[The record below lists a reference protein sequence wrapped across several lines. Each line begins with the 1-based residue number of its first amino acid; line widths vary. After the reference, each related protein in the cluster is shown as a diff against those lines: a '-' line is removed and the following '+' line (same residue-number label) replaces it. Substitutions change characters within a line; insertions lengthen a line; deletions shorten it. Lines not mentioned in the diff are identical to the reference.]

1 MQRKGIIT
9 TVTVLL
15 AVLGILALGS
25 CDTSGGSDTGIM
37 ELSMTDAPLMEDGV
51 NGVYITVKEVQYNGG
66 DGWVPMQGLELT
78 EPFDLLALQ
87 NGNSE
92 LLGQLVL
99 PAGNYEQIRF
109 ILGAP
114 EEGQPAGNPGSWV
127 EMGSTNDGEYTDGE
141 DTPLF
146 VPSGAQTGY
155 KATAEEPFSVPANG
169 SVAITADFDLRRA
182 VVELGATER
191 FILKPVLR
199 IVVEDQAGVISG
211 EATGETDATYVA
223 YAYEAGS
230 YDSSETD
237 EPADGESRFPNAVTS
252 GEIVDDPDGADYVLP
267 FLAAGEY
274 EIVVAKY
281 DEDGAFQ
288 SAEKLET
295 DVITVTSGKT
305 TSVDIDVSG
314 I

>member
-1 MQRKGIIT
+1 MRRKGIIT
-9 TVTVLL
+9 TVTVFLT
-15 AVLGILALGS
+15 VLGVLALGS

-37 ELSMTDAPLMEDGV
+37 ELSMTDAPLMAADV
-51 NGVYITVKEVQYNGG
+51 QGVYITVEEVQYNSG

-114 EEGQPAGNPGSWV
+114 EEGQPAGNPGTWV
-127 EMGSTNDGEYTDGE
+127 ELGSTNDGEYTDGE

-155 KATAEEPFSVPANG
+155 KATADAPFSVPANG

-182 VVELGATER
+182 VVRRGATGNYL
-191 FILKPVLR
+191 LKPVLR
-199 IVVEDQAGVISG
+199 VIVEDQAGRISG
-211 EATGETDATYVA
+211 EASSETGATYVA

-230 YDSSETD
+230 YDSSEAS
-237 EPADGESRFPNAVTS
+237 EPAEGEARFPNAVTS
-252 GEIVDDPDGADYVLP
+252 GEIVDDADGPDYVLP

-274 EIVVAKY
+274 DIVVAEY
-281 DEDGAFQ
+281 AADGTFQ
-288 SAEKLET
+288 NAVVLET
-295 DVITVTSGKT
+295 GVTVNSGET